1 MTLNETLDAIRPLDT
16 EAAKAALAR
25 QDSLIKPLGSLGKL
39 EDIAIQIAGI
49 TGTTRPR
56 TPKKCIVVMCAD
68 NGVCEEGVSAC
79 PISVTRSQTI
89 NFTLGK
95 SGINVLS
102 RQAGADLRIVDIG
115 IADDIRTPGVID
127 CKIARGTRN
136 MAKEPAMTRSEAVAA
151 LEAGIRIADDLVS
164 EGYHLLGT
172 GEMGIGNTSTSSAM
186 LMAFTGIAAELVV
199 GKGAGLTD
207 DGYRNKIRVIERA
220 LAINRPDPADPVD
233 VLAKVGGFDIAG
245 MAGVFLGCAA
255 WRLPVVVDG
264 FISAVAALL
273 ACRLHPGVRD
283 FLIPSHASAEPGYR
297 HVMESLGLSPA
308 LLLNMRLGEGTGAAL
323 MFRVIDAALAIADE
337 MATFDEGGIVNDFMV
352 DIRHEGNAGEAGN
365 CQDMMYADGPKGV

>member
-1 MTLNETLDAIRPLDT
+1 MNLRETLDAIRPLDGS
-16 EAAKAALAR
+16 AAKDALAR

-49 TGTTRPR
+49 TGTVRPR

-79 PISVTRSQTI
+79 PISVTRSQAD

-115 IADDIRTPGVID
+115 IADDRRTPGVID

-136 MAKEPAMTRSEAVAA
+136 MAKEPAMTREEAIAA
-151 LEAGIRIADDLVS
+151 LEAGIRVTEALAA

-186 LMAFTGIAAELVV
+186 LMGFTGLPAEKVV
-199 GKGAGLTD
+199 GKGAGLTEEAY
-207 DGYRNKIRVIERA
+207 GNKIRVIEQA
-220 LAINRPDPADPVD
+220 LSVNRPDPADPVD

-245 MAGVFLGCAA
+245 MAGVFLAGAA
-255 WRLPVVVDG
+255 LRLPVVVDG
-264 FISAVAALL
+264 FISSVAALL

-297 HVMESLGLSPA
+297 HVMDALGLSPS
-308 LLLNMRLGEGTGAAL
+308 LLLGMRLGEGTGAAL

-352 DIRHEGNAGEAGN
+352 DIRSEGAPADPAGYLAPTA
-365 CQDMMYADGPKGV
+365 ADVRKGV